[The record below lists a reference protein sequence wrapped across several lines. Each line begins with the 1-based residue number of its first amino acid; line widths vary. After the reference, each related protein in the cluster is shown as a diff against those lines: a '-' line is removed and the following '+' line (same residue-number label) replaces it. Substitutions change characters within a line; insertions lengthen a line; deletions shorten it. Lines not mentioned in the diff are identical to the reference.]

1 MCDLHADSIT
11 KHFDTRRI
19 LSNIYIS
26 CKKGEI
32 KGLLGRN
39 GSGKSTLLKI
49 IFGSEKADFKYVR
62 VGNKVIRTLH
72 EGRNHINYL
81 PQFHFLPKNIKVG
94 HIIKLFLPKEKRYL
108 LFENEIIRPVLDLK
122 THQLSGGQRRILE
135 ILLIIN
141 SNAEIILLDEP
152 FNAVSPVARET
163 IKENILLLKQEKG
176 FIITDHDYKNVID
189 IADHLVLLQNAALFN
204 IKEPEDLVKYGY
216 LHTIISS

>member
-62 VGNKVIRTLH
+62 VGSKVIRTLH

-108 LFENEIIRPVLDLK
+108 L
-122 THQLSGGQRRILE
+122 
-135 ILLIIN
+135 LISLQF
-141 SNAEIILLDEP
+141 SN
-152 FNAVSPVARET
+152 NR
-163 IKENILLLKQEKG
+163 
-176 FIITDHDYKNVID
+176 
-189 IADHLVLLQNAALFN
+189 
-204 IKEPEDLVKYGY
+204 
-216 LHTIISS
+216 